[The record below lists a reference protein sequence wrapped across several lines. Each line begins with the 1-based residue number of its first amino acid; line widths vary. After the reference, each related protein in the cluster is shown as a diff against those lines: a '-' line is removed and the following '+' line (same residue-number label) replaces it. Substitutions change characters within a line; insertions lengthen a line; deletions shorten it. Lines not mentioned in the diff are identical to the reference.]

1 MKFSVWVIGFLVAI
15 AVAPLW
21 AQNGQAADS
30 SKTGTPE
37 YWRTVAAAAL
47 ITSADAYTTARYVGH
62 SQNCNVEGWS
72 PWLYGRRAPD
82 GRVFAVM
89 TAEVTANSL
98 LSYYLKK
105 RHSRAWF
112 VPLVA
117 MGTAHGLGAVHNAT
131 SCPQ

>member
-1 MKFSVWVIGFLVAI
+1 VKSSSWVIGFSIAI
-15 AVAPLW
+15 AAVPLW
-21 AQNGQAADS
+21 GQDGRIS
-30 SKTGTPE
+30 DRSKTATPE

-62 SQNCNVEGWS
+62 TRNCNVEGWS
-72 PWLYGRRAPD
+72 PWLYGRRASD
-82 GRVFAVM
+82 SRVFAVM

-98 LSYYLKK
+98 LGYYLKK

-131 SCPQ
+131 NCPQ

>member
-30 SKTGTPE
+30 SKTATPE

-98 LSYYLKK
+98 FSYYLKK
-105 RHSRAWF
+105 RHSRVWF

-117 MGTAHGLGAVHNAT
+117 MGTAHGLGAVHNAR

>member
-1 MKFSVWVIGFLVAI
+1 MKSLVWVIGFFIAI
-15 AVAPLW
+15 AAAPLW
-21 AQNGQAADS
+21 AQDGQTSDS
-30 SKTGTPE
+30 PKTATQE

-47 ITSADAYTTARYVGH
+47 ITYADAYTTARYVGH
-62 SQNCNVEGWS
+62 TQNCNVEGWS

-82 GRVFAVM
+82 TRVFAVM
-89 TAEVTANSL
+89 TAEMTANSL

-105 RHSRAWF
+105 RHSKVWF
-112 VPLVA
+112 LPLVA